1 MGRNKKESTQM
12 DEETPSGMAMESRIK
27 PEPLE
32 TAGKGISVYSDM
44 QIGFLCT
51 TPFHYYLFDPVKKLL
66 SNSNYVLVE
75 SNPRQYR
82 SAREFFRDRHV
93 LDAVEN
99 PQVIKD
105 FDVLV
110 CPFLMPLVYK
120 ENQEK
125 IFVRMVYG
133 LSKATWNYGWW
144 NMLFDEFL
152 VYGSYDAKILSF
164 YGPTVKI
171 GNPKFDDWFNGNVE
185 PYPVEPN
192 KKTILYL
199 PTYDD
204 LSTLSWVLPVL
215 SKMAENFNVILK
227 THHGTNASEL
237 KKVFSRVEILGGDV
251 DILPLLASADVVV
264 SDYSGAIFDA
274 ILAEKPLVLADIP
287 GAETFPST
295 TPSSLE
301 HVVRNYAL
309 HTSDQALLRDYIV
322 QALEEDPYLEK
333 RKEVAQE
340 WFAVRDGTSGQRAAQ
355 AIVNAHKDQR
365 EEKRFVQKA
374 LLTSTEFNKDLYKK
388 KAERFLGKYFS
399 WL

>member
-152 VYGSYDAKILSF
+152 VYGNYDAKILSF

-301 HVVRNYAL
+301 HVVRNYAM
-309 HTSDQALLRDYIV
+309 HTSDQAVLRDYIV

-355 AIVNAHKDQR
+355 AIVNAQKDQR